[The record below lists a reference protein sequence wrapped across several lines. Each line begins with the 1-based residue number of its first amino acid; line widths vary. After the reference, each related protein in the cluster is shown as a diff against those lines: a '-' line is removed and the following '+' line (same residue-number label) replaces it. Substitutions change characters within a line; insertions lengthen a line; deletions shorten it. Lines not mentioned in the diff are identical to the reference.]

1 MSSLGAR
8 HGHSDGLSLDDA
20 DMCRAGTAAHLA
32 AALPRVTY
40 AAGHAA
46 SCWYGSAP
54 TNIFLNGIIPEGV
67 SRSQNL
73 ANLVRADWTR
83 DLDHE

>member
-1 MSSLGAR
+1 MPASFFVKPLLPMSSLGAR

-40 AAGHAA
+40 AAGHDA
-46 SCWYGSAP
+46 SC
-54 TNIFLNGIIPEGV
+54 
-67 SRSQNL
+67 
-73 ANLVRADWTR
+73 
-83 DLDHE
+83 